1 MESFKRNEILSF
13 FLIQYKRFENVS
25 KKKSVTKKLNTDITT
40 KEKEKK
46 RERDTNN
53 PPKVKKSF
61 KNIRNAFS
69 FPNYHQRLENS
80 NKMNDVFCSSSKL
93 PSRREANEIEKKLLT
108 QDRALTHDNYHSST

>member
-1 MESFKRNEILSF
+1 MKSFPF
-13 FLIQYKRFENVS
+13 FLIQKIR
-25 KKKSVTKKLNTDITT
+25 KCI
-40 KEKEKK
+40 KEKKCNKKIKYRYNYERKRKKK

-93 PSRREANEIEKKLLT
+93 PPRREANEIEKKLLT